1 MTGRQALIDLPAA
14 IPEELVADVND
25 KLAYANMHL
34 EHWEIAADRS
44 RVSIHVDDPAALAD
58 AALCV
63 RNTVDALVRGYRA
76 VEKDIV
82 WRRPSRAR
90 SHCAPIWDQ
99 LVQSGLVH
107 REAPG
112 CVSLLGDAC
121 RVALALDRRFEA
133 MANAFGAEPHQYPTL
148 LPIATLER
156 CDYFSSFPHHVT
168 FAPHLVEDVDRIR
181 RVGDAES
188 FVRAGAIASAL
199 ATPTHVMSPSVCFH
213 TYAALADSRV
223 PANRTFTAVQ
233 RCYRWESVHFATLE
247 RLWDFTMRE
256 IVFVGDPTWVEYQ
269 RQHAIVETTRLVEA
283 LDLEAWIETAN
294 DPFFV
299 GNFAAKRYFQLLRQ
313 AKLELR
319 LALPYAESSL
329 AAASFN
335 VHEDFF
341 GRSFEI
347 RADEKRFASTGCVG
361 FGVERWVWALFA
373 QHGSRVDDWPAGVRD
388 GLRL

>member
-1 MTGRQALIDLPAA
+1 MTCREASIDLPTA

-25 KLAYANMHL
+25 KLAYANRHL
-34 EHWEIAADRS
+34 ERWEIAADRT
-44 RVSIHVDDPAALAD
+44 RVSILVDDPAQLAD

-63 RNTVDALVRGYRA
+63 RNTVDALLHGYRE
-76 VEKDIV
+76 VEKDV
-82 WRRPSRAR
+82 MWRRPGHARAP
-90 SHCAPIWDQ
+90 ATPIWDQ
-99 LVQSGLVH
+99 LVESGLVH

-121 RVALALDRRFEA
+121 RVALALDRRFEGIA
-133 MANAFGAEPHQYPTL
+133 KRFEAVPHQYPTL

-181 RVGDAES
+181 RVGSVDAA
-188 FVRAGAIASAL
+188 RRDGAIAAEL
-199 ATPTHVMSPSVCFH
+199 APLTHLMSPSVCFH

-223 PANRTFTAVQ
+223 PVNRTFTAVN

-256 IVFVGDPTWVEYQ
+256 IVFVGAPAWIEVQ
-269 RQHAIVETTRLVEA
+269 RQHAIVETTRLVEE

-299 GNFAAKRYFQLLRQ
+299 GNFAAKRYFQLLRR
-313 AKLELR
+313 AKFELR
-319 LALPYAESSL
+319 LGLPYAGSSL

-341 GRSFEI
+341 GRSFGI
-347 RADEKRFASTGCVG
+347 RADEDGFVSTGCVG

-373 QHGSRVDDWPAGVRD
+373 QHGTRVDEWPTAVRN
-388 GLRL
+388 GLGL